1 MANDVSAIKPELD
14 KLTQIIVDT
23 VPVEQVY
30 LFGSYAYGTPNEYSD
45 YDFYVVLKDTVTI
58 REVEAMSAI
67 DLATFRVRTKP
78 LDVLA
83 LKLNRF
89 LYRKEQ
95 PTLERTITREGIKLY
110 G

>member
-1 MANDVSAIKPELD
+1 MANDVSAIKSELD
-14 KLTQIIVDT
+14 KLTQIIIDT
-23 VPVEQVY
+23 VPVEQIY
-30 LFGSYAYGTPNEYSD
+30 LFGSYAYGTPNEDSD
-45 YDFYVVLKDTVTI
+45 YDFYVVLKDTVSI
-58 REVEAMSAI
+58 REIEAMSAI

>member
-1 MANDVSAIKPELD
+1 
-14 KLTQIIVDT
+14 
-23 VPVEQVY
+23 
-30 LFGSYAYGTPNEYSD
+30 
-45 YDFYVVLKDTVTI
+45 
-58 REVEAMSAI
+58 MSAI